1 MTAREDASLSGRL
14 DCSSHVGASASLERR
29 QFARI
34 WNPASVGPQ
43 GDVLDDVGVRFGGS
57 EHHRDSD
64 PAPRFRATLPL
75 GAGLPVPSGAGR
87 LTSPV
92 ALTSSLRSRGGRQ
105 RRDGGLLSSEG
116 DRHGR
121 SHPVSAGNERCCVG
135 FGRARCRAEVGN
147 GKRATAAV
155 MRYGCWRG
163 KSSKGVNRVAGNAN
177 GDQSRLRAA
186 LVPGRRKRGEPLA
199 GCGVQQTRDFY
210 VEQAVMVVRNHEG
223 GT

>member
-1 MTAREDASLSGRL
+1 MSVLRHPLREGSSRASGTRPRSGPKVTCSMTWGS
-14 DCSSHVGASASLERR
+14 ASADRSIIVI
-29 QFARI
+29 RI
-34 WNPASVGPQ
+34 LPPASAQP
-43 GDVLDDVGVRFGGS
+43 S
-57 EHHRDSD
+57 
-64 PAPRFRATLPL
+64 
-75 GAGLPVPSGAGR
+75 PSGPVCP
-87 LTSPV
+87 SPR
-92 ALTSSLRSRGGRQ
+92 SLGGRQ

-121 SHPVSAGNERCCVG
+121 SHPVSAGNERCCFG